1 MESKASAKEST
12 YAHYYE
18 LFCESNNHK
27 VLRGEFKGGISK
39 DLSLGQISSK
49 WMDTKFGEHL
59 VPLDQITYRCEY
71 FSLFLSFFDNS
82 LFIVLLLLLLL
93 PLLKHANIVRFF
105 RSFSVFFYKN
115 LILSLFFCL
124 IFELL

>member
-12 YAHYYE
+12 YAQYYA

-27 VLRGEFKGGISK
+27 VIRGEFKGSK
-39 DLSLGQISSK
+39 NLSLGQISSK

-93 PLLKHANIVRFF
+93 PLLKRANIVCFF